1 MNVSRIW
8 KKEDDRIMDI
18 FFELL
23 QIATGGRNLLSRVIS
38 EKEWSDI
45 YEMSLKQTV
54 AGVIFLGVE
63 RLPEEQRP
71 PRNIIIKWFSLV
83 NKIEARNRRVNE
95 VAVNVSR
102 RLCRDG
108 FRNVILKG
116 QGIAAFYP
124 HPLRR
129 QSGDIDIWL
138 EGTREKILTYVR
150 QFVPDAK
157 ALYHHVEFPVM
168 KDVAI
173 EVHFIPSFCINP
185 FTDKHIQKFF
195 EDEAVFDNYV
205 SLPDNA
211 GLIAIP
217 TERLNRIFLMRHI
230 FGHFLGEGIG
240 LRQIMDYY
248 YLLENSKSPKASVE
262 ELQLLK
268 KLGMYKFAGALMY
281 VLHHVLGLKQER
293 MIVPMNEKEGHFLI
307 EEIMQ
312 TGNFGHDDARTR
324 GHRANSHIGRFLQR
338 QYFYMRMLR
347 YYPSEVIWMP
357 YFDIK
362 RFIKSKID

>member
-1 MNVSRIW
+1 
-8 KKEDDRIMDI
+8 MDI

-23 QIATGGRNLLSRVIS
+23 QVVTGNRDFLSRTIS
-38 EKEWSDI
+38 GKEWSDI

-54 AGVIFLGVE
+54 AGIIFSGVE

-71 PRNIIIKWFSLV
+71 PRNIVLKWFSLV
-83 NKIEARNRRVNE
+83 NNIEARNRRVNE

-124 HPLRR
+124 QPLRR

-138 EGTREKILTYVR
+138 EGARTEILTYVR
-150 QFVPDAK
+150 RFVPDAE
-157 ALYHHVEFPVM
+157 ALYHHVEFPVI

-173 EVHFIPSFCINP
+173 EVHFIPSFCVNP
-185 FTDKHIQKFF
+185 FTDRHLQKFF

-211 GLIAIP
+211 GQIAIP

-248 YLLENSKSPKASVE
+248 YLLENSKSPKASAE

-268 KLGMYKFAGALMY
+268 ELGMYKFAGALMY
-281 VLHHVLGLKQER
+281 VLHRVLGLKKER

-307 EEIMQ
+307 KEIMQ
-312 TGNFGHDDARTR
+312 TGNFGHDDER
-324 GHRANSHIGRFLQR
+324 GAGLRSDTHLGRFLLRQR
-338 QYFYMRMLR
+338 FYMRMLTH
-347 YYPSEVIWMP
+347 YPSEVVWMP
-357 YFDIK
+357 YFDIR
-362 RFIKSKID
+362 RFITSKIE